1 MTKVLRDD
9 SSYSAKKAMTK
20 LCRSNSSAKEGASL
34 KWVAGVAG
42 VAGEEPSYS

>member
-1 MTKVLRDD
+1 MTKVLRED

-34 KWVAGVAG
+34 KWVAGVED
-42 VAGEEPSYS
+42 EEPSYS